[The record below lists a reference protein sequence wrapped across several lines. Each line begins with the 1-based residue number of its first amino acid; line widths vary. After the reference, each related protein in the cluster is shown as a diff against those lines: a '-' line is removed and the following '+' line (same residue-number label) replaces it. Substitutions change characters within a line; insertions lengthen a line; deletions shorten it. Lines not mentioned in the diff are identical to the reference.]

1 MKKKKLGILGGTF
14 DPVHNGHIYSAQ
26 AVYEQLQPEKILFIP
41 AFIPPH
47 KVGQEFAPA
56 EDRYRMTVLATE
68 EYPYFEVSDIELRR
82 SGISYTLDT
91 VKELQRLYL
100 EYELY
105 FLIGA
110 DTIPQLQTWH
120 KIDEL
125 LQLVTFVAAKRPGYL
140 QALDR
145 ACSSLGVI
153 AREKIVL
160 VDTPEYEVSSTEIR
174 QKIKSGES
182 LEGLVPAHVEQYI
195 REHRL
200 YLFADEGNSYAED

>member
-26 AVYEQLQPEKILFIP
+26 AVYGQLQPEKILFVP

-91 VKELQRLYL
+91 VKELQRLM
-100 EYELY
+100 E
-105 FLIGA
+105 INR
-110 DTIPQLQTWH
+110 Q
-120 KIDEL
+120 
-125 LQLVTFVAAKRPGYL
+125 AAKE
-140 QALDR
+140 
-145 ACSSLGVI
+145 I
-153 AREKIVL
+153 ARQLRLRDIGGIIV
-160 VDTPEYEVSSTEIR
+160 VDFIDMHRKVGGSAGAGDLR
-174 QKIKSGES
+174 SG
-182 LEGLVPAHVEQYI
+182 
-195 REHRL
+195 
-200 YLFADEGNSYAED
+200 